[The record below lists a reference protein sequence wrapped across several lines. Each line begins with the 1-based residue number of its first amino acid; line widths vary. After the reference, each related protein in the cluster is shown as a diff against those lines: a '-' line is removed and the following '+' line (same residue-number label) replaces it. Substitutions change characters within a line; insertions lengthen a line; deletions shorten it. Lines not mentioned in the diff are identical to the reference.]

1 MFQKENV
8 TEFKIVKFKVV
19 LLGEA
24 SVGKTAITRRFVKQG
39 FNPGAELIYHQIM
52 ALLNVMPLFNIKLLG
67 N

>member
-1 MFQKENV
+1 MKQPKMFQKENV

-39 FNPGAELIYHQIM
+39 FNPGAETI
-52 ALLNVMPLFNIKLLG
+52 
-67 N
+67 